1 MIVNRRIFDLPP
13 SEEEFPTRA
22 WAAGQVIYDFETPS
36 FHCYFIIEGSVNIFS
51 PRGLKLN
58 TIGKSEIFGEASLL
72 LDKKRSVIAKSGD
85 AGVKVLEISK
95 DYLLELQKSSPVLSA
110 ILRNV
115 QLRLQDSN
123 KQSIEYAAHVES
135 LLKLASS
142 QSQSNQLILERLDV
156 IKNKLS
162 EDFRAD

>member
-1 MIVNRRIFDLPP
+1 MSP
-13 SEEEFPTRA
+13 SKEEFPTRT

-72 LDKKRSVIAKSGD
+72 LDKKRSVMAKSGD

-115 QLRLQDSN
+115 HLRLQDSN
-123 KQSIEYAAHVES
+123 KQSTEYAAHVES
-135 LLKLASS
+135 LLKIASG
-142 QSQSNQLILERLDV
+142 QGQNNQLILERLDV

-162 EDFRAD
+162 DDFRID